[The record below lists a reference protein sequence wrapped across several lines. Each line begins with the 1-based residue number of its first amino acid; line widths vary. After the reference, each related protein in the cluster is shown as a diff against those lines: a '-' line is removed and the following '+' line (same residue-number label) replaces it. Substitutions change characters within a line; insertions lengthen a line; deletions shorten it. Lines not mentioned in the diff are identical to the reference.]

1 MMPRTRSLLFAPGS
15 NERIL
20 AKVFDCGS
28 DAVDL
33 DLEDA
38 VPMSKKKLA
47 RAMVREAIARRQGQ
61 PGPRIVVRVNG
72 PESGLGEAD
81 LEAVVLPGVWALHFT
96 KMRTVEHVQQY
107 DRLVTRLEQ
116 ARGLPEGGIRVICS
130 VDSAHLALN
139 LPALVRATPRM
150 YCVVAGGADFAHDVG
165 TTVSDDMLEGLW
177 TRAYAVLVSRDAG
190 IAPPLHPP
198 AFDLA
203 DDQKLYRLMRAA
215 RKLGMQGAIALHPKQ
230 LGPIHEVF
238 GPSAEEVA
246 WAREVVA
253 TFRTQEAAGSASYQV
268 RGQFVDYALLKQA
281 EEVLRR
287 AEGEGA
293 LAHQDGSGGSAED
306 TVQ

>member
-1 MMPRTRSLLFAPGS
+1 MARTRSLLFAPGS

-38 VPMSKKKLA
+38 VPTSKKELA

-72 PESGLGEAD
+72 PESGLGEGD
-81 LEAVVLPGVWALHFT
+81 LEAVVVPGVWALHFT
-96 KMRTVEHVQQY
+96 KMRSVEHVQRY
-107 DRLVTRLEQ
+107 DRIVTRLERE
-116 ARGLPEGGIRVICS
+116 RGLPAYGIKVVCS

-150 YCVVAGGADFAHDVG
+150 YCVVAGGADFAQDLG

-177 TRAYAVLVSRDAG
+177 LRSYAVLVSRDAG

-203 DDQKLYRLMRAA
+203 DEAKLYRLLRAG
-215 RKLGMQGAIALHPKQ
+215 RKLGFQGAIALHPKQ

-238 GPSAEEVA
+238 SPSMEEVA
-246 WAREVVA
+246 WAREVIA
-253 TFRTQEAAGSASYQV
+253 TFRAQEAAGKAAYQV
-268 RGQFVDYALLKQA
+268 RGRFVDYALLKQA
-281 EEVLRR
+281 EDTLR
-287 AEGEGA
+287 AAGLADDGA
-293 LAHQDGSGGSAED
+293 SG
-306 TVQ
+306 